1 MSFFD
6 AANAS
11 LSSSSD
17 DDDDDDDERRARD
30 VVVDDASRDA
40 REDAAGKRMHDSNPV
55 PRASDVLAAL
65 DEDARGLGS
74 STDGVSALVA
84 RRRVRPDMASAV
96 AASMERRAG
105 TSYYADGGGAPN
117 GDGDDGDDD
126 RRVATIRVSTH
137 KIRFVE
143 HRVAVRLTTSEG
155 NGVGESVRATGARVA
170 LDDDVVDDDANH
182 PVDEREERRVSIIGP
197 PECVQRCVELIEALV
212 RETKNQTSK
221 RFYCPRAFLGAFVGR
236 GRGHVKKIEGVSK
249 CKIVIANVDKVHE
262 GNEHAVVRAIEV
274 TGTPAQVSLGYKL
287 ALQNLDEALKTT
299 PGADVDWVKA
309 ELKDATGFDVDEER
323 ARVKRRKELK
333 DG

>member
-11 LSSSSD
+11 ASSSSE
-17 DDDDDDDERRARD
+17 DEDEETETETETETRERVEVVEEASSHRRGMND
-30 VVVDDASRDA
+30 FEHHS
-40 REDAAGKRMHDSNPV
+40 V

-65 DEDARGLGS
+65 DDGAS
-74 STDGVSALVA
+74 ACGVSALVA

-96 AASMERRAG
+96 EASMEARAG
-105 TSYYADGGGAPN
+105 NSYYAGGG
-117 GDGDDGDDD
+117 GTKRTGGEEEEEYD
-126 RRVATIRVSTH
+126 RRAATIRVDAR

-143 HRVAVRLTTSEG
+143 HRVAVRLTSSEG

-170 LDDDVVDDDANH
+170 VDDDVVDDDADH
-182 PVDEREERRVSIIGP
+182 PVDDREERRVSIVGP

-221 RFYCPRAFLGAFVGR
+221 KFYCPRAFLGAFLGR
-236 GRGHVKKIEGVSK
+236 GRGNAKKIEGVSK
-249 CKIVIANVDKVHE
+249 CKIVIADVDKVHE

-309 ELKDATGFDVDEER
+309 ELKDATGFDVDDER
-323 ARVKRRKELK
+323 ARVKRRKEMA
-333 DG
+333 DR

>member
-11 LSSSSD
+11 ASSSSE
-17 DDDDDDDERRARD
+17 DEDEETETETETETRERVEVVEEASSHRRGMND
-30 VVVDDASRDA
+30 FEHHS
-40 REDAAGKRMHDSNPV
+40 V

-65 DEDARGLGS
+65 DDGAS
-74 STDGVSALVA
+74 ACGVSALVA

-96 AASMERRAG
+96 EASMEDRAGNSYYGGGGGGTKRTDGEEEEEYDRRA
-105 TSYYADGGGAPN
+105 
-117 GDGDDGDDD
+117 
-126 RRVATIRVSTH
+126 ATIRVDAR

-143 HRVAVRLTTSEG
+143 HRVAVRLTSSEG

-170 LDDDVVDDDANH
+170 VDDDVVDDDADH
-182 PVDEREERRVSIIGP
+182 PVDDREERRVSIVGP
-197 PECVQRCVELIEALV
+197 PESVQRCVELIEALV

-221 RFYCPRAFLGAFVGR
+221 KFYCPRAFLGAFLGR
-236 GRGHVKKIEGVSK
+236 GRGNAKKIEGVSK
-249 CKIVIANVDKVHE
+249 CKIVIADVDKVHE

-309 ELKDATGFDVDEER
+309 ELKDATGFDVDDER
-323 ARVKRRKELK
+323 ARVKRRKEMA
-333 DG
+333 DR

>member
-11 LSSSSD
+11 ASSSSE
-17 DDDDDDDERRARD
+17 DEDEETETETETETRERVEVFEEASSHRRGMND
-30 VVVDDASRDA
+30 FEHHS
-40 REDAAGKRMHDSNPV
+40 V

-65 DEDARGLGS
+65 DDGAS
-74 STDGVSALVA
+74 ACGVSALVA

-96 AASMERRAG
+96 EASMEDRAGNSYYGGGGGGTKRTDGEEEEEYDRRA
-105 TSYYADGGGAPN
+105 
-117 GDGDDGDDD
+117 
-126 RRVATIRVSTH
+126 ATIRVDAR

-143 HRVAVRLTTSEG
+143 HRVAVRLTSSEG

-170 LDDDVVDDDANH
+170 VDDDVVDDDADH
-182 PVDEREERRVSIIGP
+182 PVDDREERRVSIVGP

-221 RFYCPRAFLGAFVGR
+221 KFYCPRAFLGAFLGR
-236 GRGHVKKIEGVSK
+236 GRGNAKKIEGVSK
-249 CKIVIANVDKVHE
+249 CKIVIADVDKVHE

-309 ELKDATGFDVDEER
+309 ELKDATGFDVDDER
-323 ARVKRRKELK
+323 ARVKRRKEMA
-333 DG
+333 DR